1 MVLMHKEE
9 RLCVL
14 GMMLC
19 LLVCLASVSSATKE
33 EDATTT
39 TTCSNTKQPPMRS
52 PLTFCDDYRS
62 SSCCTPQDTDKMLV
76 HHVEMQRQSV
86 SARCAA
92 LYSRFECSKCDARNG
107 GNGLVERSTKS
118 SKGSTSSSSNA
129 RNTFKVCSGYAK
141 QLYKACKEEYFV
153 EGGSGTNALTPCKS
167 TDAICAKLEEFSEE
181 WDEAVKLM
189 GAEVVARKK
198 KSSTDDDDEE
208 EDDDDEEGGD
218 EDEEGDDKNRS
229 NTVNDWCFDGSVPEK
244 VFEKKPKPNQK
255 TSQRHPDTKS
265 TFSRLKKFRWRKY
278 LTKRY
283 WQRERRLV
291 KLLAVIY
298 AFFAVMLLYKKNATK
313 IKMFFWKR
321 RVENLRQNLAN
332 AAEMRMKSS

>member
-1 MVLMHKEE
+1 
-9 RLCVL
+9 
-14 GMMLC
+14 
-19 LLVCLASVSSATKE
+19 
-33 EDATTT
+33 
-39 TTCSNTKQPPMRS
+39 
-52 PLTFCDDYRS
+52 
-62 SSCCTPQDTDKMLV
+62 MLV

-107 GNGLVERSTKS
+107 GSGLVERRTKS
-118 SKGSTSSSSNA
+118 SQGSTSSSSNA
-129 RNTFKVCSGYAK
+129 RNRFRVCSGYAK

-181 WDEAVKLM
+181 WEEAVKLM

-208 EDDDDEEGGD
+208 EEEEEEEEGD
-218 EDEEGDDKNRS
+218 EDEAGDDKNRS
-229 NTVNDWCFDGSVPEK
+229 NAVNDWCFDGSVPEK

-255 TSQRHPDTKS
+255 TSSDTMKGRSTKS
-265 TFSRLKKFRWRKY
+265 TLSRLKKFRWRKY